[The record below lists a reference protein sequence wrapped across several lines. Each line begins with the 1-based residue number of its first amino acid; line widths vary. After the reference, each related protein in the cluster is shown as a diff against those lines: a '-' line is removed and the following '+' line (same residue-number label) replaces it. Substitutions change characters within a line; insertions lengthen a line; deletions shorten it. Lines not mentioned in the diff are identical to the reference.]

1 MNRKE
6 EGLLMLCC
14 PLGDERAHPLS
25 AAQYRRLAQLISARA
40 PEYGLR
46 DLTES
51 DLRRIGC
58 APADAERIVSLL
70 DRQQL
75 LEHYLTAA
83 QRRGISVIT
92 RLSPGYP
99 QALRKKLGA
108 DAPAALFYCGEL
120 SLFSL
125 RAIALVGS
133 RALREPGRVFA
144 QRVGALSAKD
154 GFVLVSGGAAGA
166 DSCAQNACLQA
177 GGSVICYT
185 AESLPERMR
194 HRPDGMLLVSEG
206 SWELPFSSQRALSRN
221 RLIHAQAELSFV
233 AQTDFEKG
241 GTWRGTCSNLTHGW
255 SPVFVCDDGSA
266 GANGL
271 AERGATPLKAEH
283 LTAFGALSPN
293 QQSMF

>member
-1 MNRKE
+1 MNQKE

-25 AAQYRRLAQLISARA
+25 AAQYRRLAQIVSARA

-58 APADAERIVSLL
+58 ASEDAERIVGLL
-70 DRQQL
+70 GRQRQL
-75 LEHYLTAA
+75 ERYLADA
-83 QRRGISVIT
+83 QHRGITVLT

-99 QALRKKLGA
+99 QALRKKLGT
-108 DAPAALFYCGEL
+108 DSPAALFCCGDL

-133 RALREPGRVFA
+133 RALREKGREFA

-166 DSCAQNACLQA
+166 DSCAQDACLRA
-177 GGSVICYT
+177 GGRVICYT

-194 HRPDGMLLVSEG
+194 HRRDGELLVSEG
-206 SWELPFSSQRALSRN
+206 SWELPFSAQRALSRN
-221 RLIHAQAELSFV
+221 RLIHAQAELAFV

-241 GTWRGTCSNLTHGW
+241 GTWRGTCANLTHGW

-266 GANGL
+266 GAAGL
-271 AERGATPLKAEH
+271 CERGATPLKTEN

-293 QQSMF
+293 QQSLF